1 MRFEWFIASK
11 YLKNNRKDSSFL
23 SFIKIMAVL
32 GVAIGSAGLLI
43 SLSVVHGFKSVIET
57 KILGFGT
64 HISVETFASMPI
76 YRADTLVTWLQQV
89 PDIES
94 IQPVV
99 YGQGMVQSG
108 QQVEGSFVKGV
119 PAEQGDL
126 SDIRQYIVHGSY
138 DLQADSAGIHGLIMG
153 SRLARNLDARVN
165 DPVFIYAIKGIPS
178 ASNLPQIQKFRLTGI
193 YQTGIEQF
201 DDVLVLIPLDQSRRL
216 FGMQDPAASQIDIR
230 VSSVSKIREV
240 DRFLDEF
247 IDFPYVN
254 ISLFTRYNNIFAW
267 VNLQEQTIPLVIAVM
282 IIVAAFN
289 LIGTVLMMVLERVR
303 DIGALK
309 TLGCTDSQ
317 IRNIFI
323 IEGML
328 VGAIGLI
335 IGIIISL
342 LFIYLQSAYGIIP
355 LSEENYYMN
364 TAPVDPYISDFVL
377 VSIVTLF
384 LCFIASWIPARVASR
399 LNPIEV
405 SKFGT

>member
-1 MRFEWFIASK
+1 
-11 YLKNNRKDSSFL
+11 
-23 SFIKIMAVL
+23 MAVL

>member
-1 MRFEWFIASK
+1 
-11 YLKNNRKDSSFL
+11 
-23 SFIKIMAVL
+23 MAVL

-126 SDIRQYIVHGSY
+126 SDIRQYIVQGSY

>member
-1 MRFEWFIASK
+1 
-11 YLKNNRKDSSFL
+11 
-23 SFIKIMAVL
+23 MAVL

-138 DLQADSAGIHGLIMG
+138 DLQADLAGIHGLIMG